1 MIRIKSVVIM
11 DEIEGDYSI
20 YDLSGK
26 AVSTGKASNQ
36 INVSSLPSG
45 LYILTTKK
53 GSLKFAK

>member
-1 MIRIKSVVIM
+1 M